1 MTRGQSGV
9 SSASAT
15 ANVSLDDA
23 LAGILRSD
31 PEALRDPWPVWR
43 AVREAGPVYHHGEVA
58 LVTRH
63 NDVRALAKDPRLSSG
78 YHAQGGRADAI
89 WARLSETERE
99 AQLAVAR
106 FESMYV
112 VRSDGEMHTRLRSIM
127 HRAFTP
133 RRIAQLADQ
142 IEQFAAEI
150 LQELGEREQFDFVT
164 EVGVRLPLMVITEL
178 LGVPQDHSASL
189 HDWCGRLARNRG
201 GEDPVM
207 LMSAYDAILEFRDYV
222 EQEVLPRRNELG
234 GSELARAFVNAE
246 QGDTLTP
253 EETTAQFVVLLFAGF
268 ETTSNLMDTG
278 LLELWRHPAQ
288 WQLLREE
295 PARAEV
301 AVEELLRWVT
311 PAQWIGRAALEDV
324 EIAGEVLPAGQTVYP
339 CLAAANR
346 DPDAFSEP
354 ERLDLLRDDVR
365 MQLSFGLGQHFCLG
379 SALARIE
386 ARALFEQL
394 ARHYPDLEVL
404 DDDPPWGSNAMLR
417 AIQRLPVRLG
427 RRAGRPK
434 PKGERH

>member
-1 MTRGQSGV
+1 MIILD
-9 SSASAT
+9 A
-15 ANVSLDDA
+15 SLDDA
-23 LAGILRSD
+23 LTRVLASD
-31 PEALRDPWPVWR
+31 PDALRDPWAVWR

-63 NDVRALAKDPRLSSG
+63 SDVRALAKDPRLSSG
-78 YHAQGGRADAI
+78 YHERGGRAEAI
-89 WARLSETERE
+89 WARLNDQQRE
-99 AQLAVAR
+99 AHLAVSR

-112 VRSDGEMHTRLRSIM
+112 VRADGDAHSRLRSIM
-127 HRAFTP
+127 HRAFTA
-133 RRIAQLADQ
+133 RRIAQLKERVEGFTAD
-142 IEQFAAEI
+142 I
-150 LQELGEREQFDFVT
+150 LSECSERDEFDFVK

-178 LGVPQDHSASL
+178 LGVPQDRADSL

-201 GEDPVM
+201 GEDPVR
-207 LMSAYDAILEFRDYV
+207 LMDAYHAILEFREYV

-246 QGDTLTP
+246 EGETLTP

-278 LLELWRHPAQ
+278 LLELWRHPDQ
-288 WQLLREE
+288 WKLLLAE

-311 PAQWIGRAALEDV
+311 PAQWIGRAALEELSV
-324 EIAGEVLPAGQTVYP
+324 AGEVLPAGQTIYP
-339 CLAAANR
+339 CLASANR
-346 DPDAFSEP
+346 DPDAFAEP
-354 ERLDLLRDDVR
+354 ERLDLLREDVR
-365 MQLSFGLGQHFCLG
+365 NHITFGLGPHFCLG

-394 ARHYPDLEVL
+394 ARHYPDLEVR

-417 AIQRLPVRLG
+417 AVQRLPVSLG
-427 RRAGRPK
+427 PRREG
-434 PKGERH
+434 